1 MYTYIYIYIYSCQS
15 AMLFLLYPA
24 LVILS
29 CKMRA
34 FFVTASNLIFLQ
46 KVLPDKSERLH
57 VTEMQSW

>member
-1 MYTYIYIYIYSCQS
+1 
-15 AMLFLLYPA
+15 MLFLLYLA

-46 KVLPDKSERLH
+46 EVLPDKSERLH